1 MSKKTRR
8 RASSLPGRAPASGV
22 QAQGAGPTDAQ
33 SSSEIAAPPP
43 PVVQPEPE
51 PTRTIRVLID
61 IEPEPVSET
70 ALRELM
76 RDWRRGRATRHLWD
90 MIQDGY
96 VAVLATVMIGAMLVS
111 AVIQAQGAVSAC
123 TSASCQSSRTLLPW
137 AALCGVLAL
146 TLMVSRIFG
155 PVVASAAEGFWLMEA
170 PIKRARILWGR
181 LVSVMVAAIAIAAV
195 FGGLVAALSGS
206 RWPGVVNWAVAAGLG
221 AGGLTAVAAEEQTA
235 DRTWIVRTL
244 QWLVGIVGLAALMT
258 VVAVAAGWLPNASFF
273 TTSVNRFDLIVSIA
287 GGVLLVGAGLVAVA
301 RLDEIRRAR
310 LVSGGSLVAGMQGAM
325 YAMDMSLMRD
335 ILVERDAIS
344 RGHVRPTK
352 GHGTGLAALVYRDA
366 QRIVR
371 FPKQLILLLLSIVVP
386 YAVGA
391 LGLGVLSPVIS
402 GLVLVTAIVPLLGM
416 MRVLSRTGGLARLFP
431 FTTAQVRTAAMVVP
445 AIAALVW
452 VIAVTP
458 AFAGLGTGGAH
469 LSWTDAAIH
478 AIVTGLAGLLGA
490 VRWVTAKPPNY
501 NKPMMQLGGFGAMPP
516 GMIGNLIKG
525 IDIVALVSLP
535 LLFGWSY
542 WISIIIAGIAF
553 FILRGSMNMDDIS
566 AAQEEQKRNLEQ
578 AKAEAAGGKKKI
590 PPPKR

>member
-1 MSKKTRR
+1 MSKKSRR
-8 RASSLPGRAPASGV
+8 RAPSPSGAAQTTPPDV
-22 QAQGAGPTDAQ
+22 Q
-33 SSSEIAAPPP
+33 AAPPP
-43 PVVQPEPE
+43 VVAPQPVLEPVA
-51 PTRTIRVLID
+51 PPRVLID
-61 IEPEPVSET
+61 VTPEPVSE
-70 ALRELM
+70 AVLRDLM

-111 AVIQAQGAVSAC
+111 MVIRAQGAVSAC

-181 LVSVMVAAIAIAAV
+181 LVSVMVAAIVTAAV
-195 FGGLVAALSGS
+195 FGGLIAALSGS
-206 RWPGVVNWAVAAGLG
+206 SWAGVVNWAVAAGLG
-221 AGGLTAVAAEEQTA
+221 AGGLTALAAEEQTA
-235 DRTWIVRTL
+235 DRSWVIRTL
-244 QWLVGIVGLAALMT
+244 QWLVGLVGLTALLT
-258 VVAVAAGWLPNASFF
+258 VVAVASGWLADAGWFS
-273 TTSVNRFDLIVSIA
+273 SSENRFDLIVSVVGA
-287 GGVLLVGAGLVAVA
+287 VLLIGAGTLAIM

-335 ILVERDAIS
+335 ILVERDAVA

-366 QRIVR
+366 QRLVR
-371 FPKQLILLLLSIVVP
+371 FPKQLILLLLSVVVP

-402 GLVLVTAIVPLLGM
+402 GLVLLTAIVPLLGM
-416 MRVLSRTGGLARLFP
+416 MRVLSRTGGLARSFP
-431 FTTAQVRTAAMVVP
+431 FTTAQVRTAMMVVP
-445 AIAALVW
+445 AIAALLW
-452 VIAVTP
+452 VVAVTP
-458 AFAGLGTGGAH
+458 AFAGLGSGTAH
-469 LSWTDAAIH
+469 LGWTDASIH
-478 AIVTGLAGLLGA
+478 AGVTGLAGLLGA
-490 VRWVTAKPPNY
+490 VRWVTAKPPDY
-501 NKPMMQLGGFGAMPP
+501 NKPMMQMGGFGAMPP

-542 WISIIIAGIAF
+542 WISVIIAGISF
-553 FILRGSMNMDDIS
+553 FVLRGSMNMTDMQ
-566 AAQEEQKRNLEQ
+566 AAQEEQKHQLEA
-578 AKAEAAGGKKKI
+578 AKAEASTGKKKI
-590 PPPKR
+590 PPPRR

>member
-1 MSKKTRR
+1 MSKKSRR
-8 RASSLPGRAPASGV
+8 RAPSPSGAAQTTPPDV
-22 QAQGAGPTDAQ
+22 QTPT
-33 SSSEIAAPPP
+33 P
-43 PVVQPEPE
+43 PVVQTVPVPEPAA
-51 PTRTIRVLID
+51 PVRVLID
-61 IEPEPVSET
+61 VTPEPVSEA
-70 ALRELM
+70 ALRNLM

-111 AVIQAQGAVSAC
+111 MVIKAQGAVSAC

-155 PVVASAAEGFWLMEA
+155 PIVASAAEGFWLMEA

-181 LVSVMVAAIAIAAV
+181 LVSVMVAAVVIAAV
-195 FGGLVAALSGS
+195 FGGLIAALSGS
-206 RWPGVVNWAVAAGLG
+206 SWAGVVNWAVAAGLG
-221 AGGLTAVAAEEQTA
+221 AGGLTALAAEEQTA
-235 DRTWIVRTL
+235 DRTWVTRTL
-244 QWLVGIVGLAALMT
+244 QWLVGLVGLTALLT
-258 VVAVAAGWLPNASFF
+258 VVAVASGWLADAGWFS
-273 TTSVNRFDLIVSIA
+273 SSENRFDLIVSVV
-287 GGVLLVGAGLVAVA
+287 GGVLLIGAGMLAIV

-335 ILVERDAIS
+335 ILVERDALA

-402 GLVLVTAIVPLLGM
+402 GLVLLTAIVPLLGM
-416 MRVLSRTGGLARLFP
+416 MRVLSRTGGLARSFP
-431 FTTAQVRTAAMVVP
+431 FTTAQIRTAAMVVP
-445 AIAALVW
+445 AIAALLW
-452 VIAVTP
+452 VVAVTP
-458 AFAGLGTGGAH
+458 AFAGLGTGTAH
-469 LSWTDAAIH
+469 LSWADASIH
-478 AIVTGLAGLLGA
+478 AGVTGLAGLLGA
-490 VRWVTAKPPNY
+490 VRWVTAKPPDY
-501 NKPMMQLGGFGAMPP
+501 NKPMMQMGGFGAMPP

-542 WISIIIAGIAF
+542 WISVIIAGISF
-553 FILRGSMNMDDIS
+553 FVLRGSMNMTDMA
-566 AAQEEQKRNLEQ
+566 AAQEEQKRALDA
-578 AKAEAAGGKKKI
+578 AKAEASAGKKKI

>member
-1 MSKKTRR
+1 MSKKSRR
-8 RASSLPGRAPASGV
+8 RAASPSGGVQSPDVAAPAEEV
-22 QAQGAGPTDAQ
+22 
-33 SSSEIAAPPP
+33 AAPE
-43 PVVQPEPE
+43 PVPEPE
-51 PTRTIRVLID
+51 PLRPLRLLTDV
-61 IEPEPVSET
+61 EPEPVSET
-70 ALRELM
+70 VLRTLM
-76 RDWRRGRATRHLWD
+76 RDWRRGRATRHVWD

-96 VAVLATVMIGAMLVS
+96 VALLATVMIGAMLVS
-111 AVIQAQGAVSAC
+111 VVIRAQGAVSAC
-123 TSASCQSSRTLLPW
+123 TSESCQSSRTLLPW

-181 LVSVMVAAIAIAAV
+181 LISVMFAAIAVAAV

-206 RWPGVVNWAVAAGLG
+206 SWAGVVSWGVAAGLG
-221 AGGLTAVAAEEQTA
+221 AGGLTALAAEEQTA
-235 DRTWIVRTL
+235 DRTWVVRTL
-244 QWLVGIVGLAALMT
+244 QWIVGLVGLAALMT
-258 VVAVAAGWLPNASFF
+258 VVAVAAGWLPNAGFF
-273 TTSVNRFDLIVSIA
+273 ASSENRFDLVVSIA
-287 GGVLLVGAGLVAVA
+287 GAVLLVVAGVVAIL
-301 RLDEIRRAR
+301 RLDWIRRAR

-325 YAMDMSLMRD
+325 YALDMSLMRD
-335 ILVERDAIS
+335 ILVERDAIA

-402 GLVLVTAIVPLLGM
+402 GLVLLSAIVPLLGM
-416 MRVLSRTGGLARLFP
+416 LRVLSRTGGLARAFP
-431 FTTAQVRTAAMVVP
+431 FSTAQVRTAAMVVP
-445 AIAALVW
+445 ALATLVW
-452 VIAVTP
+452 VVAVTP
-458 AFAGLGTGGAH
+458 AFTGLSAGTAH

-478 AIVTGLAGLLGA
+478 ALVTGLAGLLGA

-501 NKPMMQLGGFGAMPP
+501 NKPMIQMGGFGAMPP

-553 FILRGSMNMDDIS
+553 FVLRGSMNMEDMQ
-566 AAQEEQKRNLEQ
+566 AAQEEQKRNLEA
-578 AKAEAAGGKKKI
+578 AKADAAGGKKKI

>member
-1 MSKKTRR
+1 MSRKSRR
-8 RASSLPGRAPASGV
+8 SGAPRQPAAPAPADLPV
-22 QAQGAGPTDAQ
+22 TQV
-33 SSSEIAAPPP
+33 AAPVPDP
-43 PVVQPEPE
+43 APEPE
-51 PTRTIRVLID
+51 PARPIRVLH
-61 IEPEPVSET
+61 EVTPEPVSES
-70 ALRELM
+70 ALRTLM

-111 AVIQAQGAVSAC
+111 VVIRAQGAVSAC
-123 TSASCQSSRTLLPW
+123 TSEGCLSSRTLLPW

-181 LVSVMVAAIAIAAV
+181 LISVMAGAIVVAAL

-206 RWPGVVNWAVAAGLG
+206 TWSGVVRWAVAAGLG

-235 DRTWIVRTL
+235 DRTWVIRTL
-244 QWLVGIVGLAALMT
+244 QWLVGVVGLAALMT
-258 VVAVAAGWLPNASFF
+258 VVAVAAGWLPNAGVFASNE
-273 TTSVNRFDLIVSIA
+273 NRFDLVVSVA
-287 GGVLLVGAGLVAVA
+287 GAVLLVGAGVVAVL

-325 YAMDMSLMRD
+325 YALDMSLMRD
-335 ILVERDAIS
+335 ILVERDAIA

-366 QRIVR
+366 QRLVR

-391 LGLGVLSPVIS
+391 LGLGALNPVIS
-402 GLVLVTAIVPLLGM
+402 GLVLLTAIVPLLGM
-416 MRVLSRTGGLARLFP
+416 MRVLSRTGGLARAFP
-431 FTTAQVRTAAMVVP
+431 FSTAQVRTAAMVVP
-445 AIAALVW
+445 AVATLAW
-452 VIAVTP
+452 VVAVTP
-458 AFAGLGTGGAH
+458 AFLGLGTGSSH
-469 LSWTDAAIH
+469 LSGADATIH
-478 AIVTGLAGLLGA
+478 AGVTGLAGLLGA
-490 VRWVTAKPPNY
+490 VRWVTAKPPDY
-501 NKPMMQLGGFGAMPP
+501 NKPMMQMGGFGAMPP

-525 IDIVALVSLP
+525 IDIVALVTLP
-535 LLFGWSY
+535 ILFGWSY

-553 FILRGSMNMDDIS
+553 FILRGSMNMNDLA
-566 AAQEEQKRNLEQ
+566 AAQEEQKRQLDQ
-578 AKAEAAGGKKKI
+578 AKTEAGLAKKKI
-590 PPPKR
+590 PPPRR

>member
-1 MSKKTRR
+1 
-8 RASSLPGRAPASGV
+8 V
-22 QAQGAGPTDAQ
+22 
-33 SSSEIAAPPP
+33 
-43 PVVQPEPE
+43 PVHP
-51 PTRTIRVLID
+51 IRVLTEV
-61 IEPEPVSET
+61 EPEPVSEN
-70 ALRELM
+70 ALRGLM

-111 AVIQAQGAVSAC
+111 VVIRAQGAVSAC
-123 TSASCQSSRTLLPW
+123 TSEGCLSSRTLLPW

-181 LVSVMVAAIAIAAV
+181 LIAVLAGAIVVAAL

-206 RWPGVVNWAVAAGLG
+206 TWSGVVGWAVAAGLG

-235 DRTWIVRTL
+235 DRTWVVRTL
-244 QWLVGIVGLAALMT
+244 QWLVGLVGLAALLT
-258 VVAVAAGWLPNASFF
+258 VVAVAAGWLPDAGIFAS
-273 TTSVNRFDLIVSIA
+273 TQNRFDLVVSVA
-287 GGVLLVGAGLVAVA
+287 GAVLLVGAGAVA
-301 RLDEIRRAR
+301 ILRLDEIRRAR

-325 YAMDMSLMRD
+325 YALDMSLMRD
-335 ILVERDAIS
+335 ILVERDAIA

-366 QRIVR
+366 QRLVR
-371 FPKQLILLLLSIVVP
+371 FPKQLILLLLSVVVP

-402 GLVLVTAIVPLLGM
+402 GLVLLTALVPLLGM
-416 MRVLSRTGGLARLFP
+416 MRVLSRTGGLARAFP
-431 FTTAQVRTAAMVVP
+431 FSTAQIRTAAMVVP
-445 AIAALVW
+445 AVAALAW
-452 VIAVTP
+452 VVAVTP
-458 AFAGLGTGGAH
+458 AFLGLGSGSAH
-469 LSWTDAAIH
+469 LSGADATIH
-478 AIVTGLAGLLGA
+478 AGVTGLAGLLGA
-490 VRWVTAKPPNY
+490 VRWVTAKPPDY
-501 NKPMMQLGGFGAMPP
+501 NKPMMQMGGFGAMPP

-542 WISIIIAGIAF
+542 WISVIIAGISF
-553 FILRGSMNMDDIS
+553 FILRGSMNMTDIA
-566 AAQEEQKRNLEQ
+566 AAQEEQKRQLEE
-578 AKAEAAGGKKKI
+578 AKAEAGVGKKKI

>member
-8 RASSLPGRAPASGV
+8 RASSMPGRLPAGSDVAAAPQEFV
-22 QAQGAGPTDAQ
+22 QA
-33 SSSEIAAPPP
+33 E
-43 PVVQPEPE
+43 PEPE
-51 PTRTIRVLID
+51 PEPARSIRVLID
-61 IEPEPVSET
+61 IEPEPVSED
-70 ALRELM
+70 ALRSLM
-76 RDWRRGRATRHLWD
+76 RDWRRGRATRHVWD

-96 VAVLATVMIGAMLVS
+96 VALLATVMIGAMLVS
-111 AVIQAQGAVSAC
+111 VVIRAQGAVSAC
-123 TSASCQSSRTLLPW
+123 TSDTCLSSRTLLPW

-170 PIKRARILWGR
+170 PIKRSRILWGR
-181 LVSVMVAAIAIAAV
+181 LVSVMAAAIVVAAV

-206 RWPGVVNWAVAAGLG
+206 SWAGVVRWGVAAGLG

-244 QWLVGIVGLAALMT
+244 QWLVGIVGLSALMT
-258 VVAVAAGWLPNASFF
+258 VVAVAAGWLPNPGFF
-273 TTSVNRFDLIVSIA
+273 TASEKGFDLIVSVA
-287 GGVLLVGAGLVAVA
+287 GAVLLIGAGMLAIL
-301 RLDEIRRAR
+301 RLDEIRRTR

-325 YAMDMSLMRD
+325 YALDMSLMRD

-366 QRIVR
+366 QRLVR
-371 FPKQLILLLLSIVVP
+371 FPKQLILLLLSVVVP

-402 GLVLVTAIVPLLGM
+402 GLVLLTALVPLLGM
-416 MRVLSRTGGLARLFP
+416 MRVLSRTGGLARAFP
-431 FTTAQVRTAAMVVP
+431 FSTAQVRTATMVVP
-445 AIAALVW
+445 AIATLLW
-452 VIAVTP
+452 VIGVTP
-458 AFAGLGTGGAH
+458 AFTGLGTGMAH
-469 LSWTDAAIH
+469 LSWGDASIH
-478 AIVTGLAGLLGA
+478 AGVTGLAGLLGA
-490 VRWVTAKPPNY
+490 VRWVTAKPPDY
-501 NKPMMQLGGFGAMPP
+501 NKPMMQMGGFGAMPP

-542 WISIIIAGIAF
+542 WISVIIAGISF
-553 FILRGSMNMDDIS
+553 FILSGSMNMADLS
-566 AAQEEQKRNLEQ
+566 AAQEEQKRTLDE

>member
-8 RASSLPGRAPASGV
+8 RPSSVPGRAPATSADV
-22 QAQGAGPTDAQ
+22 TTPTA
-33 SSSEIAAPPP
+33 

-51 PTRTIRVLID
+51 PEPEPARPIRVLID
-61 IEPEPVSET
+61 IEPEPVSED
-70 ALRELM
+70 ALRDLM

-111 AVIQAQGAVSAC
+111 VVIRAQGAVSAC
-123 TSASCQSSRTLLPW
+123 TSEGCLSSRTLLPW

-170 PIKRARILWGR
+170 PIRRAKILWGR
-181 LVSVMVAAIAIAAV
+181 LVSVMVGAIVVAAV

-206 RWPGVVNWAVAAGLG
+206 SWSGVVSWAVAAGLG

-235 DRTWIVRTL
+235 DRTWVIRTL
-244 QWLVGIVGLAALMT
+244 QWLVGLVGLAALMT
-258 VVAVAAGWLPNASFF
+258 VVAVAAGWLPNAGFLDASQE
-273 TTSVNRFDLIVSIA
+273 RFDLVVSVA
-287 GGVLLVGAGLVAVA
+287 GAVLLVVAGLLAIL
-301 RLDEIRRAR
+301 RLDQIRRAR

-325 YAMDMSLMRD
+325 YALDMSLMRD
-335 ILVERDAIS
+335 ILVERDALA

-352 GHGTGLAALVYRDA
+352 GHGTGLTALVYRDA
-366 QRIVR
+366 QRLVR

-402 GLVLVTAIVPLLGM
+402 GLVLLTALVPLLGM

-431 FTTAQVRTAAMVVP
+431 FSTAQVRTAAMVVP
-445 AIAALVW
+445 AIAALLW

-458 AFAGLGTGGAH
+458 AFMGLGTGTAH
-469 LSWTDAAIH
+469 LSGTDAAIH
-478 AIVTGLAGLLGA
+478 AGVTGLAGLLGA

-501 NKPMMQLGGFGAMPP
+501 NKPMMQMGGFGAMPP

-542 WISIIIAGIAF
+542 WISVIIAGIAF
-553 FILRGSMNMDDIS
+553 FILRGSMNMEDLS
-566 AAQEEQKRNLEQ
+566 AAQEEQKRNLEA
-578 AKAEAAGGKKKI
+578 AKAEASGGKKKI

>member
-1 MSKKTRR
+1 MSKKSRR
-8 RASSLPGRAPASGV
+8 RGPSPSGGAQATPAV
-22 QAQGAGPTDAQ
+22 QA
-33 SSSEIAAPPP
+33 PPA
-43 PVVQPEPE
+43 PVVAPEPE
-51 PTRTIRVLID
+51 PEPAPPARVLID
-61 IEPEPVSET
+61 VTPEPVSEA

-111 AVIQAQGAVSAC
+111 VVVRAQGAVSAC
-123 TSASCQSSRTLLPW
+123 TSDSCQSSRTLLPW

-181 LVSVMVAAIAIAAV
+181 LVAVMVGAIAIAAV
-195 FGGLVAALSGS
+195 FGGLIAALSGS
-206 RWPGVVNWAVAAGLG
+206 SWAGVVNWAVAAGLG
-221 AGGLTAVAAEEQTA
+221 AGGLTALAAEEQTA
-235 DRTWIVRTL
+235 DRTWVMRTL
-244 QWLVGIVGLAALMT
+244 QWLVGLVGLTALLT
-258 VVAVAAGWLPNASFF
+258 VVAVASGWLANAGWFAASE
-273 TTSVNRFDLIVSIA
+273 NRFDLVVSVA
-287 GGVLLVGAGLVAVA
+287 GGVLLVGAGMLAIA

-335 ILVERDAIS
+335 ILVERDAIA

-366 QRIVR
+366 QRLVR
-371 FPKQLILLLLSIVVP
+371 FPKQLILLLLSVVVP

-402 GLVLVTAIVPLLGM
+402 GLVLLTAIVPLLGM
-416 MRVLSRTGGLARLFP
+416 MRVLSRTGGLARSFP
-431 FTTAQVRTAAMVVP
+431 FTTAQVRTATMVVP

-452 VIAVTP
+452 VAAVTP
-458 AFAGLGTGGAH
+458 AFAGLGTGTAH

-478 AIVTGLAGLLGA
+478 AMVTGLAGLLGA
-490 VRWVTAKPPNY
+490 VRWVTAKPPDY
-501 NKPMMQLGGFGAMPP
+501 NKPMMQMGGFGAMPP

-525 IDIVALVSLP
+525 VDIVALVSLP

-542 WISIIIAGIAF
+542 WISVIIAGISF
-553 FILRGSMNMDDIS
+553 FILRGSVNMTDMA
-566 AAQEEQKRNLEQ
+566 AAQEEQKHQLEA
-578 AKAEAAGGKKKI
+578 AKAEASAGKKKI

>member
-1 MSKKTRR
+1 MSKKSRR
-8 RASSLPGRAPASGV
+8 RAPSPSGAAQTTPPDV
-22 QAQGAGPTDAQ
+22 QAPT
-33 SSSEIAAPPP
+33 P
-43 PVVQPEPE
+43 PVVQPGPAPE
-51 PTRTIRVLID
+51 PAAPVRVLID
-61 IEPEPVSET
+61 VTPEPVSEA
-70 ALRELM
+70 ALRNLM

-111 AVIQAQGAVSAC
+111 MVIRAQGAVSAC

-181 LVSVMVAAIAIAAV
+181 LVSVMVGAIVVAAV
-195 FGGLVAALSGS
+195 FGGLIAALSGS
-206 RWPGVVNWAVAAGLG
+206 SWAGVVNWAVAAGLG
-221 AGGLTAVAAEEQTA
+221 AGGLTALAAEEQTA
-235 DRTWIVRTL
+235 DRTWVTRTL
-244 QWLVGIVGLAALMT
+244 QWLVGLVGLTALLT
-258 VVAVAAGWLPNASFF
+258 VVAVASGWLADAGWFS
-273 TTSVNRFDLIVSIA
+273 SSENRFDLIVSVV
-287 GGVLLVGAGLVAVA
+287 GGVLLIGAGMLAIV

-325 YAMDMSLMRD
+325 YALDMSLMRD
-335 ILVERDAIS
+335 ILVERDALA

-402 GLVLVTAIVPLLGM
+402 GLVLLTALVPLLGM
-416 MRVLSRTGGLARLFP
+416 MRVLSRTGGLARAFP
-431 FTTAQVRTAAMVVP
+431 FTTAQIRTAAMVVP
-445 AIAALVW
+445 AIAALLW
-452 VIAVTP
+452 VVAVTP
-458 AFAGLGTGGAH
+458 AFAGLGTGTAH
-469 LSWTDAAIH
+469 LSWADASIH
-478 AIVTGLAGLLGA
+478 AGVTGLAGLLGA
-490 VRWVTAKPPNY
+490 VRWVTAKPPDY
-501 NKPMMQLGGFGAMPP
+501 NKPMMQMGGFGAMPP

-542 WISIIIAGIAF
+542 WISVIIAGISF
-553 FILRGSMNMDDIS
+553 FVLRGSMNMTDMA
-566 AAQEEQKRNLEQ
+566 AAQEEQKRALDA
-578 AKAEAAGGKKKI
+578 AKAEASAGKKKI
-590 PPPKR
+590 PPPRR

>member
-8 RASSLPGRAPASGV
+8 RASSLPGRAPNPENAAS
-22 QAQGAGPTDAQ
+22 PT
-33 SSSEIAAPPP
+33 P
-43 PVVQPEPE
+43 PVVKPQPEPE
-51 PTRTIRVLID
+51 PELEPARPIRVLID
-61 IEPEPVSET
+61 VEPEPVSED
-70 ALRELM
+70 ALRALM

-90 MIQDGY
+90 MIQNGY
-96 VAVLATVMIGAMLVS
+96 VALLATVMIGAMLVS
-111 AVIQAQGAVSAC
+111 VVIRAQGAVSAC
-123 TSASCQSSRTLLPW
+123 SSASCQSSRSLLPW

-146 TLMVSRIFG
+146 TLMVARIFG
-155 PVVASAAEGFWLMEA
+155 PVVASAAEGFWLMDA
-170 PIKRARILWGR
+170 PIKRAKILWGR
-181 LVSVMVAAIAIAAV
+181 LISVMAAAIVIAAV

-206 RWPGVVNWAVAAGLG
+206 PWAGVVNWAVAAGLG

-244 QWLVGIVGLAALMT
+244 QWLVGLVGLAALMT
-258 VVAVAAGWLPNASFF
+258 VVAVAAGWIPNAGFF
-273 TTSVNRFDLIVSIA
+273 ATSQNRFDLIVSVA
-287 GGVLLVGAGLVAVA
+287 GAVLLVGAGIVAVL
-301 RLDEIRRAR
+301 RLDRIRRAR

-325 YAMDMSLMRD
+325 YALDMSLMRD
-335 ILVERDAIS
+335 ILVERDALA

-352 GHGTGLAALVYRDA
+352 GHGTGLSALVYRDA
-366 QRIVR
+366 QRLVR

-402 GLVLVTAIVPLLGM
+402 GLVLLTAIVPLLGM
-416 MRVLSRTGGLARLFP
+416 MRVLSRTGGLARSFP

-458 AFAGLGTGGAH
+458 AFMGLGTGTAH
-469 LSWTDAAIH
+469 LSTVDAAIH
-478 AIVTGLAGLLGA
+478 AGVTGLAGLLGA
-490 VRWVTAKPPNY
+490 VRWVTAKPPDY
-501 NKPMMQLGGFGAMPP
+501 NKPMMQMGGFGAMPP

-525 IDIVALVSLP
+525 VDIVALVSLP

-542 WISIIIAGIAF
+542 WISVIIAGIAF
-553 FILRGSMNMDDIS
+553 FILRGSMNMEDIS
-566 AAQEEQKRNLEQ
+566 AAQEEQKRTLEE
-578 AKAEAAGGKKKI
+578 AKAEAGMGKKKI

>member
-1 MSKKTRR
+1 MSKKSRR
-8 RASSLPGRAPASGV
+8 RAPSPSGGAQTTPPEV
-22 QAQGAGPTDAQ
+22 QTPT
-33 SSSEIAAPPP
+33 P
-43 PVVQPEPE
+43 PVVQPEPVPE
-51 PTRTIRVLID
+51 PVAPPRVLID
-61 IEPEPVSET
+61 VTPEPVSEA
-70 ALRELM
+70 ALRNLM

-111 AVIQAQGAVSAC
+111 MVIRAQGAVSAC

-137 AALCGVLAL
+137 ASLCGVLAL

-181 LVSVMVAAIAIAAV
+181 LVSVLVGAIVIAAV
-195 FGGLVAALSGS
+195 FGGLIAALSGS
-206 RWPGVVNWAVAAGLG
+206 SWAGVVNWAVAAGLG
-221 AGGLTAVAAEEQTA
+221 AGGLTALAAEEQTA
-235 DRTWIVRTL
+235 DRTWVTRTL
-244 QWLVGIVGLAALMT
+244 QWLVGLVGLTALLT
-258 VVAVAAGWLPNASFF
+258 VVAVASGWLADAGWFAASE
-273 TTSVNRFDLIVSIA
+273 NRFDLIVSVA
-287 GGVLLVGAGLVAVA
+287 GAVLLIGAGMLAIA

-335 ILVERDAIS
+335 ILVERDALA

-402 GLVLVTAIVPLLGM
+402 GLVLLTAIVPLLGM
-416 MRVLSRTGGLARLFP
+416 MRVLSRTGGLARSFP
-431 FTTAQVRTAAMVVP
+431 FTTAQIRTAAMVVP
-445 AIAALVW
+445 AIAALLW
-452 VIAVTP
+452 VVAVTP
-458 AFAGLGTGGAH
+458 AFAGLGTGTAH
-469 LSWTDAAIH
+469 LSWADASIH
-478 AIVTGLAGLLGA
+478 AGVTGLAGLLGA
-490 VRWVTAKPPNY
+490 VRWVTAKPPDY
-501 NKPMMQLGGFGAMPP
+501 NKPMMQMGGFGAMPP

-542 WISIIIAGIAF
+542 WISVIIAGISF
-553 FILRGSMNMDDIS
+553 FVLRGSMNMTDMA
-566 AAQEEQKRNLEQ
+566 AAQEEQKRQLEA
-578 AKAEAAGGKKKI
+578 AKAEASAGKKKI
-590 PPPKR
+590 PPPRR

>member
-1 MSKKTRR
+1 MSKKSR
-8 RASSLPGRAPASGV
+8 GRA
-22 QAQGAGPTDAQ
+22 GAPRP
-33 SSSEIAAPPP
+33 AAPPTPRTDPPAP
-43 PVVQPEPE
+43 PVVAPVPEPE
-51 PTRTIRVLID
+51 PVPVHPIRVLTEV
-61 IEPEPVSET
+61 EPEPVSEN
-70 ALRELM
+70 ALRGLM

-111 AVIQAQGAVSAC
+111 VVIRAQGAVSAC
-123 TSASCQSSRTLLPW
+123 TSEGCLSSRTLLPW

-181 LVSVMVAAIAIAAV
+181 LIAVLAGAIVVAAL

-206 RWPGVVNWAVAAGLG
+206 TWSGVVGWAVAAGLG

-235 DRTWIVRTL
+235 DRTWVVRTL
-244 QWLVGIVGLAALMT
+244 QWLVGLVGLAALLT
-258 VVAVAAGWLPNASFF
+258 VVAVAAGWLPDAGIFAS
-273 TTSVNRFDLIVSIA
+273 TQNRFDLVVSVA
-287 GGVLLVGAGLVAVA
+287 GAVLLVGAGAVA
-301 RLDEIRRAR
+301 ILRLDEIRRAR

-325 YAMDMSLMRD
+325 YALDMSLMRD
-335 ILVERDAIS
+335 ILVERDAIA

-366 QRIVR
+366 QRLVR
-371 FPKQLILLLLSIVVP
+371 FPKQLILLLLSVVVP

-402 GLVLVTAIVPLLGM
+402 GLVLLTALVPLLGM
-416 MRVLSRTGGLARLFP
+416 MRVLSRTGGLARAFP
-431 FTTAQVRTAAMVVP
+431 FSTAQIRTAAMVVP
-445 AIAALVW
+445 AVAALAW
-452 VIAVTP
+452 VVAVTP
-458 AFAGLGTGGAH
+458 AFLGLGSGSAH
-469 LSWTDAAIH
+469 LSGADATIH
-478 AIVTGLAGLLGA
+478 AGVTGLAGLLGA
-490 VRWVTAKPPNY
+490 VRWVTAKPPDY
-501 NKPMMQLGGFGAMPP
+501 NKPMMQMGGFGAMPP

-542 WISIIIAGIAF
+542 WISVIIAGISF
-553 FILRGSMNMDDIS
+553 FILRGSMNMTDIA
-566 AAQEEQKRNLEQ
+566 AAQEEQKRQLEE
-578 AKAEAAGGKKKI
+578 AKAEAGVGKKKI

>member
-8 RASSLPGRAPASGV
+8 RASSLPGRAPSPDNAALPTPPDV
-22 QAQGAGPTDAQ
+22 Q
-33 SSSEIAAPPP
+33 
-43 PVVQPEPE
+43 PVPEPE
-51 PTRTIRVLID
+51 PEPEPARPLRVLID
-61 IEPEPVSET
+61 VDPEPVSED
-70 ALRELM
+70 ALRALM

-111 AVIQAQGAVSAC
+111 VVINAQGAVHGC
-123 TSASCQSSRTLLPW
+123 TSESCLSSRTLLPW

-181 LVSVMVAAIAIAAV
+181 LVSVMAAAIVIAAA

-206 RWPGVVNWAVAAGLG
+206 SWAGVINWAVAAGLG

-235 DRTWIVRTL
+235 DRTWVVRTL
-244 QWLVGIVGLAALMT
+244 QWLVGLVGLAALMT
-258 VVAVAAGWLPNASFF
+258 VVAVAAGWLPNAGFF
-273 TTSVNRFDLIVSIA
+273 AASENRFDLIVSIA
-287 GGVLLVGAGLVAVA
+287 GAVLLVGAGLLAIL
-301 RLDEIRRAR
+301 RLDQIRRAR

-325 YAMDMSLMRD
+325 YALDMSLMRD
-335 ILVERDAIS
+335 ILVERDALA

-366 QRIVR
+366 QRLVR
-371 FPKQLILLLLSIVVP
+371 FPKQLILLLLSVVVP

-402 GLVLVTAIVPLLGM
+402 GLVLLTAIVPLLGM
-416 MRVLSRTGGLARLFP
+416 MRVLSRTGGLARSFP
-431 FTTAQVRTAAMVVP
+431 FSTAQVRTAAMVVP
-445 AIAALVW
+445 AIAALLW

-458 AFAGLGTGGAH
+458 AFMGLGTGTAH
-469 LSWTDAAIH
+469 LSTMDASIH
-478 AIVTGLAGLLGA
+478 AGVTGLAGLLGA
-490 VRWVTAKPPNY
+490 VRWVTAKPPDY
-501 NKPMMQLGGFGAMPP
+501 NKPMMQMGGFGAMPP

-542 WISIIIAGIAF
+542 WISVIIAGIAF
-553 FILRGSMNMDDIS
+553 FILRGSMNMEDMQ
-566 AAQEEQKRNLEQ
+566 AAQEEQKKNLEG

>member
-8 RASSLPGRAPASGV
+8 RASSLPGRV
-22 QAQGAGPTDAQ
+22 QA
-33 SSSEIAAPPP
+33 SSDTAAPPLSDLQP
-43 PVVQPEPE
+43 QPEPE
-51 PTRTIRVLID
+51 PDLEPARPIRVLID
-61 IEPEPVSET
+61 IEPEPVSEN
-70 ALRELM
+70 ALRGLM

-111 AVIQAQGAVSAC
+111 VVIRAQGAVSAC
-123 TSASCQSSRTLLPW
+123 SSASCLSSRTLLPW

-170 PIKRARILWGR
+170 PIKRSRILWGR
-181 LVSVMVAAIAIAAV
+181 LVSVIAAAVAVAAV

-206 RWPGVVNWAVAAGLG
+206 TWAGVVNWAVAAGLG

-235 DRTWIVRTL
+235 DRTWVVRTL
-244 QWLVGIVGLAALMT
+244 QWLVGIVGLGALLT
-258 VVAVAAGWLPNASFF
+258 VVAVAAGWLPDTGFF
-273 TTSVNRFDLIVSIA
+273 TASESRLDLIVSIA
-287 GGVLLVGAGLVAVA
+287 GAVLLIGAGLVAIS
-301 RLDEIRRAR
+301 RLDEIRRTR

-335 ILVERDAIS
+335 ILVERDAIT

-366 QRIVR
+366 QRLVR
-371 FPKQLILLLLSIVVP
+371 FPKQLILLLLSVVVP

-402 GLVLVTAIVPLLGM
+402 GLVLLTALVPLLGM
-416 MRVLSRTGGLARLFP
+416 MRVLTRTGGLARSFP
-431 FTTAQVRTAAMVVP
+431 FSTAQVRTATMVVP
-445 AIAALVW
+445 AVATLFW
-452 VIAVTP
+452 VIGVTA
-458 AFAGLGTGGAH
+458 AFTGLSTGTAH
-469 LSWTDAAIH
+469 LSWTDASIH
-478 AIVTGLAGLLGA
+478 AGVTGLAGLLGA
-490 VRWVTAKPPNY
+490 VRWVTAKPPDY
-501 NKPMMQLGGFGAMPP
+501 NKPMMQMGGFGAMPP

-542 WISIIIAGIAF
+542 WISIIIAGISF
-553 FILRGSMNMDDIS
+553 FILRGSMNMQDIS
-566 AAQEEQKRNLEQ
+566 AAQEEQKRTLEE